1 LISTEFNNYPR
12 KDDYDESHSI
22 IVHKGESAIFHIV
35 FPNNMDDDQGEP
47 GLDYNEPNLNPLICD
62 LCKKTFSS
70 LDQLGE
76 HQKKE
81 HDM

>member
-1 LISTEFNNYPR
+1 
-12 KDDYDESHSI
+12 
-22 IVHKGESAIFHIV
+22 
-35 FPNNMDDDQGEP
+35 MDDDQGEP